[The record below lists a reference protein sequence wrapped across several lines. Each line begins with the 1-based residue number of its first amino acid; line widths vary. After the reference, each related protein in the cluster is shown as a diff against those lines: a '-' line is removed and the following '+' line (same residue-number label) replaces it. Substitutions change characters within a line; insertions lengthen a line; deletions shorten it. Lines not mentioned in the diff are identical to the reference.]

1 MKNIKDRIIGAG
13 EWIVVITLS
22 VLVFWIL
29 NAVLFKI
36 THDVEV
42 PKTTKP
48 AQLIM
53 VSK

>member
-1 MKNIKDRIIGAG
+1 MSTLKYRIIGAV

-36 THDVEV
+36 THDVAV